1 MKLRLLLFSECNRNC
16 KGCCN
21 KDWDLTNLPKC
32 NSFTNTNYEQILLT
46 GGEPMLHPDIIRNT
60 VKKIREQTKNV
71 PIYMYTANCED
82 IMTLTDI
89 LDITDGITLTLH
101 TPKDVKT
108 FIEFNNFLNM
118 QHHKVEYLKS
128 KSLRLNVFH
137 GISLKGIDTSCWIIK
152 KDMKWIKNCPLPKD
166 EVLKRL

>member
-1 MKLRLLLFSECNRNC
+1 
-16 KGCCN
+16 
-21 KDWDLTNLPKC
+21 
-32 NSFTNTNYEQILLT
+32 
-46 GGEPMLHPDIIRNT
+46 
-60 VKKIREQTKNV
+60 
-71 PIYMYTANCED
+71 
-82 IMTLTDI
+82 
-89 LDITDGITLTLH
+89 
-101 TPKDVKT
+101 
-108 FIEFNNFLNM
+108 M